1 MLAVVWSARGN
12 PARVSRVWRGARA
25 GGRLARA
32 HSATQ
37 ATTVIAETGSVV
49 ASAVFVMFG
58 VKILIGVIV
67 LLGVIV
73 MFGVIVLFGVKVMFG
88 VRVLFC

>member
-1 MLAVVWSARGN
+1 MLYCCSVAVLAVVWSARGN

-37 ATTVIAETGSVV
+37 ATTVIAETSSVV
-49 ASAVFVMFG
+49 ATAVCV
-58 VKILIGVIV
+58 
-67 LLGVIV
+67 
-73 MFGVIVLFGVKVMFG
+73 VLFGVV
-88 VRVLFC
+88 VLFFLVRGQRLGSVSRS